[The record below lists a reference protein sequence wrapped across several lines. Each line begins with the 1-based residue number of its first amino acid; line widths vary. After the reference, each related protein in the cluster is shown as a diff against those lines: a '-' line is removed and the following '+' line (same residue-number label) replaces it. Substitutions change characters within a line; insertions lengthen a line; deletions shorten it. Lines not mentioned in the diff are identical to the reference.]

1 MPEPA
6 GKKPNVFIC
15 YAKEDHAFAR
25 EVFAALRENG
35 LAVWMDRPPE
45 AFALEG
51 ILPGQDCALQIEQ
64 RLSEADSLVV
74 ILSPASI
81 AQQGYVQPEFRLAL
95 HAAAR
100 RKLRI
105 VPLLQSACEPPAF
118 ASGGAALNALAWI
131 NHSTQGTN
139 ALLAAIKQGGASSEA
154 PLSPAPART
163 SSAITRPKI
172 RWRAF
177 AGRVHWRNTI
187 KAEDGR
193 IYVTSCGARWNQDD
207 RGDGVYC
214 LDAES
219 GALRWAFNSAGD
231 ANEALIHG
239 DCIVVGTDAGQL
251 ALLDK
256 DTGVLKQECRV
267 WHPIFARPFALGAG
281 RDAQIF
287 AVSHKGVV
295 LKANPGE
302 DKIAEVAALP
312 FPVRANPAVS
322 ADGRFAVLFGESG
335 EIARAWCADGTFK
348 WEQLAAKS
356 YLAPG
361 ASARRNAGL
370 VAAPAFA
377 GESVIGGA
385 TRDSY
390 YSAPALFRYDLS
402 GRKFLWGE
410 REHEPRDKD
419 NPFGN
424 LRSRPLV
431 MGDEVIFAPA
441 YAAAVYA
448 ADKDTGEVRWK
459 IQVGRELL
467 QQWSSPVQ
475 VDERRVLLARA
486 DGILYQIDVAARKVE
501 WAMSLLVTPSEVQAA
516 NRAGKLGPGPSET
529 AHNGITATPVWHAG
543 RIFLG
548 TTEGQ
553 LFCVEDES
561 QRGSRDAR

>member
-1 MPEPA
+1 MPKLAGAEPS
-6 GKKPNVFIC
+6 VFIC

-25 EVFAALRENG
+25 KVFATLRESG
-35 LAVWMDRPPE
+35 LAAWMDRPPD

-64 RLSEADSLVV
+64 RLGEADSLVV

-118 ASGGAALNALAWI
+118 AAGGALLNALAWI
-131 NHSTQGTN
+131 DHSAQGTD
-139 ALLAAIKQGGASSEA
+139 ALIAAIKQSAA
-154 PLSPAPART
+154 PSKAPPPPAPVKNFA
-163 SSAITRPKI
+163 AITRPKI

-177 AGRVHWRNTI
+177 VGRVHWRNTME
-187 KAEDGR
+187 AEDGR
-193 IYVTSCGARWNQDD
+193 IYLTSCGARWNQDD
-207 RGDGVYC
+207 LGDGVHC
-214 LDAES
+214 LDTES
-219 GALRWAFNSAGD
+219 GALHWAFNSAGD

-251 ALLDK
+251 ALLNK
-256 DTGVLKQECRV
+256 ATGVLKHECRV

-281 RDAQIF
+281 SDARIF

-295 LKANPGE
+295 LMAHPAAN
-302 DKIAEVAALP
+302 KITEVATLP
-312 FPVRANPAVS
+312 FLVRANPAVS

-335 EIARAWCADGTFK
+335 EIARAWCEDGALK

-356 YLAPG
+356 YLPSG
-361 ASARRNAGL
+361 GPARRNAGL
-370 VAAPAFA
+370 VAAPVFA

-390 YSAPALFRYDLS
+390 YSAPALFRYDLA

-410 REHEPRDKD
+410 RAQEPRDKD

-431 MGDEVIFAPA
+431 MGDQIIFAPA
-441 YAAAVYA
+441 YAAALYA
-448 ADKDTGEVRWK
+448 ADKETGEIRWR
-459 IQVGRELL
+459 IQVGKELL

-475 VDERRVLLARA
+475 VDERRVLLARG
-486 DGILYQIDVAARKVE
+486 DGILYQINITERKIE
-501 WAMSLLVTPSEVQAA
+501 WALSLLVTPSEVQAA
-516 NRAGKLGPGPSET
+516 NRAGKLGPGPSEA
-529 AHNGITATPVWHAG
+529 AHNGITATPTWHAG
-543 RIFLG
+543 RILLG

-553 LFCVEDES
+553 FFCIENES
-561 QRGSRDAR
+561 

>member
-1 MPEPA
+1 MPELA
-6 GKKPNVFIC
+6 GTEPSVFIC

-25 EVFAALRENG
+25 EVFSALRENG
-35 LAVWMDRPPE
+35 LAAWMDRPPE

-51 ILPGQDCALQIEQ
+51 VLPGQDVALQIEQ

-100 RKLRI
+100 RKLPI
-105 VPLLQSACEPPAF
+105 VPLLQSPCEAPPF
-118 ASGGAALNALAWI
+118 AAGGAVLNALAWI
-131 NHSTQGTN
+131 DHSAQGTD
-139 ALLAAIKQGGASSEA
+139 AVIAAIKQSAA
-154 PLSPAPART
+154 PLKAPPPLAPAKA

-177 AGRVHWRNTI
+177 VGRVHWRNTI
-187 KAEDGR
+187 DVEDGG
-193 IYVTSCGARWNQDD
+193 IYLTSCGARWNQDD

-219 GALRWAFNSAGD
+219 GAPRWAFNSAGD
-231 ANEALIHG
+231 ANEALVHA
-239 DCIVVGTDAGQL
+239 DCVVVGTDAGQL
-251 ALLDK
+251 ALLNK
-256 DTGVLKQECRV
+256 KTGALKHECRV
-267 WHPIFARPFALGAG
+267 WHPIFARPFALRAG
-281 RDAQIF
+281 NEAEIF

-295 LKANPGE
+295 LMANPGA
-302 DKIAEVAALP
+302 DKITEVATLP
-312 FPVRANPAVS
+312 FLVRANPAVS

-335 EIARAWCADGTFK
+335 EIARAWREDGAFK
-348 WEQLAAKS
+348 WEQLAAKT
-356 YLAPG
+356 YLPPG
-361 ASARRNAGL
+361 ASARQKAGL
-370 VAAPAFA
+370 VAAPVLAA
-377 GESVIGGA
+377 ESVIGGV

-390 YSAPALFRYDLS
+390 YSAPALFRYDLA

-410 REHEPRDKD
+410 REQEPRGKD

-431 MGDEVIFAPA
+431 MGNEVIFAPA
-441 YAAAVYA
+441 YAAALYA
-448 ADKDTGEVRWK
+448 ADKETGEIRWK
-459 IQVGRELL
+459 IQVGKELL

-486 DGILYQIDVAARKVE
+486 DGILYQIDVAAREIE
-501 WAMSLLVTPSEVQAA
+501 WALSLLVTPSQVQAA
-516 NRAGKLGPGPSET
+516 NRAGKLGPGPSDA
-529 AHNGITATPVWHAG
+529 AHNGITATPAWHAG

-553 LFCVEDES
+553 LFCIEDE
-561 QRGSRDAR
+561 R

>member
-1 MPEPA
+1 MSELA
-6 GKKPNVFIC
+6 GAKPNVFIC

-25 EVFAALRENG
+25 EVFAALREKG
-35 LAVWMDRPPE
+35 LAAWMDRPPE
-45 AFALEG
+45 TFALEG

-64 RLSEADSLVV
+64 RLSEADSLVL

-105 VPLLQSACEPPAF
+105 VPLLQSAGEPPVF
-118 ASGGAALNALAWI
+118 AAGGAALNALAWI
-131 NHSTQGTN
+131 DHSAEGTD
-139 ALLAAIKQGGASSEA
+139 ALIAAIKQSAA
-154 PLSPAPART
+154 PPKAPPLPAPAPAKNFA
-163 SSAITRPKI
+163 AIRRPKI
-172 RWRAF
+172 RWHAF
-177 AGRVHWRNTI
+177 VGRVHWRNTME
-187 KAEDGR
+187 AEDGR
-193 IYVTSCGARWNQDD
+193 IYLTSCGARWNQDD

-219 GALRWAFNSAGD
+219 GTLRWTFNSAGD

-251 ALLDK
+251 ALLNK
-256 DTGVLKQECRV
+256 ATGVLKQECRV

-281 RDAQIF
+281 SDAQIF

-295 LKANPGE
+295 LMAHPGA
-302 DKIAEVAALP
+302 DKITEVATLP
-312 FPVRANPAVS
+312 FLVRANPAVS
-322 ADGRFAVLFGESG
+322 PDGRFAVLFGEKG
-335 EIARAWCADGTFK
+335 EIARAWREDGTFK

-356 YLAPG
+356 YLPPG
-361 ASARRNAGL
+361 ATARRNAGL
-370 VAAPAFA
+370 VAAPVFA

-390 YSAPALFRYDLS
+390 YSAPALFRYDLA
-402 GRKFLWGE
+402 GKKFLWGE
-410 REHEPRDKD
+410 REQEPRDKD

-424 LRSRPLV
+424 LRNQPLV
-431 MGDEVIFAPA
+431 MGDQVIFAPA
-441 YAAAVYA
+441 YAAALYA
-448 ADKDTGEVRWK
+448 ADKETGEIRWK
-459 IQVGRELL
+459 MQVGKELL

-486 DGILYQIDVAARKVE
+486 DGILYQIDITARRIE
-501 WAMSLLVTPSEVQAA
+501 WALSLLVTPSEVQAA
-516 NRAGKLGPGPSET
+516 NRAGKLGPGPSEA
-529 AHNGITATPVWHAG
+529 AHNGITATPAWHAR

-553 LFCVEDES
+553 LFCIEDES
-561 QRGSRDAR
+561 